1 MRKTLEAMYYDNLSV
16 SGRAMNKQGEYY
28 KTEREICEVMSKLED
43 TFTPQQKELWQEYT
57 SLVLKGNDLGCKD
70 TFILG
75 FRLATSIIFEALA
88 DTPDDDTCPIEG

>member
-1 MRKTLEAMYYDNLSV
+1 MRKTLEAMYYDNLSIA
-16 SGRAMNKQGEYY
+16 GRGLDKKSEYY
-28 KTEREICEVMSKLED
+28 KAERAVCEIACELEE
-43 TFTPQQKELWQEYT
+43 TLTPQQKELWQEYT

-88 DTPDDDTCPIEG
+88 DTTDDDTFPIEG